1 MSGRIYRKEMSFGGV
16 SFPDVLLIPKRPP
29 EHSKSDSGRSR
40 SGVWNSRP
48 DIESFHRRRLNDCS
62 TLAID
67 DCKQAPPVATSGDV
81 NIQSSPQY
89 SPDAMTPNTGISFT
103 YENREHK
110 ADQND
115 PLNEPPAPLDPG
127 TEKLVYPA
135 YSVAGSSEPER
146 TMSHPTEDGRLL
158 IDPKGIQVHQLE
170 NSLLTEISFDTQ
182 KPETGMTKHS
192 DQDNRAMDRSIDP
205 ALTPLKMPIEN
216 KDDNISCPGG
226 FCMVKANSP
235 IYTPRSPSIHGVVSP
250 IYTPLSPPKYAQ
262 NN

>member
-1 MSGRIYRKEMSFGGV
+1 MSLGGV
-16 SFPDVLLIPKRPP
+16 SFPDVLLIPKRPS

-67 DCKQAPPVATSGDV
+67 DCKQAPPVATSEDV
-81 NIQSSPQY
+81 NIQSSPRY
-89 SPDAMTPNTGISFT
+89 SSDAMTPNTGSSFT
-103 YENREHK
+103 YENREYK

-127 TEKLVYPA
+127 TEKMVYPA
-135 YSVAGSSEPER
+135 YSVAGSSEPEK

-158 IDPKGIQVHQLE
+158 IDPQRHSSAPIGKVSTDRE
-170 NSLLTEISFDTQ
+170 FFDTQ

-192 DQDNRAMDRSIDP
+192 DQDNRAMDRSNDP

-216 KDDNISCPGG
+216 KDDNISCAGG

-235 IYTPRSPSIHGVVSP
+235 IYTPHSPSIHGVVSP